1 MELFRLSVLYLN
13 QLGLVFV
20 EDVSCHICFRAKC
33 EIEHLIELT
42 LGHLLSEEISEFVDS
57 NSSSYSRGR
66 RLSRYYL
73 LIPIANGNILKNI
86 AFMQDISSPKGS

>member
-1 MELFRLSVLYLN
+1 
-13 QLGLVFV
+13 
-20 EDVSCHICFRAKC
+20 
-33 EIEHLIELT
+33 
-42 LGHLLSEEISEFVDS
+42 LSEEISEFVDS